1 MSEIRLGALEMTN
14 DEYHAAPGVSKSHLD
29 LIAQKSPR
37 HYWHRYLNPDRTP
50 DEKTVFMKRGT
61 ATHIAILQPELF
73 EKLVVRGLDCDK
85 RSKENKEKWA
95 AFELE
100 HADKTIITKDAWDNI
115 LPLRDYVWAHP
126 EAARLLSNIIAEQS
140 IFGMM
145 DIPDGEGGFV
155 HNKET
160 GEVEKALVKCQPDAI
175 ARDFSYLLDLKS
187 TDDANQMVFGR
198 KAGNYR
204 YPVQPA
210 WYSGVM
216 ECALGRAPEVACF
229 LVFEPEPPFAI
240 GIYYVEPVDMLVGW
254 QAAQRDFAMIE
265 RHRRMNWWPDY
276 AELNKAQPLKL
287 GKYVKL

>member
-1 MSEIRLGALEMTN
+1 MQEIRLGAVNMTN

-37 HYWHRYLNPDRTP
+37 HYWHRYLNPNREP
-50 DEKTVFMKRGT
+50 VEKTTFMKRGT
-61 ATHIAILQPELF
+61 ATHIAILQPDEL
-73 EKLVVRGLDCDK
+73 EKLVVCGLDIDR

-95 AFELE
+95 AFEKAN
-100 HADKTIITKDAWDNI
+100 ADKTIVTKEQWENI
-115 LPLRDYVWAHP
+115 LPLRDYVWKHS
-126 EAARLLSNIIAEQS
+126 EASRLLTNIIAEQS

-145 DIPDGEGGFV
+145 DVPDGEGGV
-155 HNKET
+155 VTNEET
-160 GEVEKALVKCQPDAI
+160 GEVQQALVKCQPDAI

-210 WYSGVM
+210 WYSAVM
-216 ECALGRAPEVACF
+216 DCALGRSPEVACF
-229 LVFEPEPPFAI
+229 LVFEPEPPYAL
-240 GIYYVEPVDMLVGW
+240 GIYYLEPVDMMTGF
-254 QAAQRDFAMIE
+254 QAAMRDFAMIE
-265 RHRRMNWWPDY
+265 RHRRLNWWPDY

>member
-1 MSEIRLGALEMTN
+1 MQEIRLGAVEMTN

-29 LIAQKSPR
+29 LIAQHSPL
-37 HYWHRYLNPDRTP
+37 HYWHRYLNPNRAPT
-50 DEKTVFMKRGT
+50 EKTTFMKRGT
-61 ATHIAILQPELF
+61 ATHVAILQPNEF
-73 EKLVVRGLDCDK
+73 ERLVICGLDVDR

-95 AFELE
+95 AFEAE
-100 HADKTIITKDAWDNI
+100 HADKTIITKDQWENI
-115 LPLRDYVWAHP
+115 LPLRDYVWKHP
-126 EAARLLSNIIAEQS
+126 EASRLLSNIIAEQS

-145 DIPDGEGGFV
+145 DVPDGEGGLVFDE
-155 HNKET
+155 ET
-160 GEVEKALVKCQPDAI
+160 GEVQKALVKCQPDAV

-187 TDDANQMVFGR
+187 TDDANQSVFGR

-210 WYSGVM
+210 WYSAVM
-216 ECALGRAPEVACF
+216 DCALGRSPEVACF
-229 LVFEPEPPFAI
+229 LVFEPEPPYALA
-240 GIYYVEPVDMLVGW
+240 IYYVEPVDMLTGW

-265 RHRRMNWWPDY
+265 RHRRLNWWPDY

>member
-1 MSEIRLGALEMTN
+1 MQDIRLGAVNMTN

-29 LIAQKSPR
+29 LIAQRSPL
-37 HYWHRYLNPDRTP
+37 HYWHRYLNPNREPT
-50 DEKTVFMKRGT
+50 EKTTFMKRGT
-61 ATHIAILQPELF
+61 ATHVAILQPNEF
-73 EKLVVRGLDCDK
+73 ENLVVCGLDVDR

-95 AFELE
+95 AFEAE
-100 HADKTIITKDAWDNI
+100 NADKTIITKDQWENI
-115 LPLRDYVWAHP
+115 LPLRDYVWKHP
-126 EAARLLSNIIAEQS
+126 EASRLLTNIIAEQS

-145 DIPDGEGGFV
+145 DVPDGEGGLV
-155 HNKET
+155 TDEN
-160 GEVEKALVKCQPDAI
+160 GEVQRALVKCQPDAV

-210 WYSGVM
+210 WYSAVM
-216 ECALGRAPEVACF
+216 DCALGRSPEVACF
-229 LVFEPEPPFAI
+229 LVFEPEPPYAI
-240 GIYYVEPVDMLVGW
+240 AIYYVEPVDMLTGW

-265 RHRRMNWWPDY
+265 RHRRLNWWPDY